1 MDAVDRQIVN
11 RLVVD
16 GRASL
21 TDIAAEVS
29 LSVPA
34 VKRRVTRLERDGI
47 IWGYT
52 TIVEEPGV
60 SKMHALVEVFCTE
73 HAQREEAVRLFE
85 SRPEVRLAY
94 TVAGDS
100 DMILLVRTDN
110 ADHLEQLLIDLRGH
124 PIVLRTRA
132 QLMLNSLISRTTL

>member
-1 MDAVDRQIVN
+1 MDGVDRQILN

-34 VKRRVTRLERDGI
+34 VKRRMTRLERDGVI
-47 IWGYT
+47 RGYT
-52 TIVEEPGV
+52 AIVDEPGPR
-60 SKMHALVEVFCTE
+60 KMHTLVEVFCTE
-73 HAQREEAVRLFE
+73 RAQREEAVRLFE

-100 DMILLVRTDN
+100 DVILLVRTDD
-110 ADHLEQLLIDLRGH
+110 ADHLEQLLIDLRNH

-132 QLMLNSLISRTTL
+132 QVMLNSLTSRTTL

>member
-1 MDAVDRQIVN
+1 MDAVDRQILN
-11 RLVVD
+11 RLVVN

-21 TDIAAEVS
+21 TDIATEVS

-47 IWGYT
+47 IRGYT
-52 TIVEEPGV
+52 TIVAEPGN
-60 SKMHALVEVFCTE
+60 SRIHALVEVFCTE
-73 HAQREEAVRLFE
+73 HAQREDAVRLFE

-100 DMILLVRTDN
+100 DLILLVRTDN
-110 ADHLEQLLIDLRGH
+110 ADHLEQLLIDLRSH

-132 QLMLNSLISRTTL
+132 QLMLNSLIDRVTL

>member
-11 RLVVD
+11 QLVVN

-21 TDIAAEVS
+21 TDIAAVVS

-34 VKRRVTRLERDGI
+34 VKRRITRLERDGI
-47 IWGYT
+47 IRGYT
-52 TIVEEPGV
+52 AIIEEPGAR
-60 SKMHALVEVFCTE
+60 KTHALVEVFCTE
-73 HAQREEAVRLFE
+73 HAQRADAVRLFE
-85 SRPEVRLAY
+85 SRPEVRLAF

-100 DMILLVRTDN
+100 DMIMLVRTDDT
-110 ADHLEQLLIDLRGH
+110 DHLEQLLIDLRNH

-132 QLMLNSLISRTTL
+132 QVMLNSLVGRTSL

>member
-1 MDAVDRQIVN
+1 MDAVDRQILN
-11 RLVVD
+11 RLVVN
-16 GRASL
+16 GRTSL
-21 TDIAAEVS
+21 TELATEVS

-47 IWGYT
+47 IRGYT
-52 TIVEEPGV
+52 TIVEEPG
-60 SKMHALVEVFCTE
+60 SRRMHALVEVFCTE
-73 HAQREEAVRLFE
+73 HAGREDAVRLLK

-100 DMILLVRTDN
+100 DIILLVQTDDS
-110 ADHLEQLLIDLRGH
+110 DHLEQLLIDLRGH

-132 QLMLNSLISRTTL
+132 QVMLNSLLDRTTL